1 MDKLQAAVAARTQS
15 ILEDMVDTGL
25 KIDKPSLLIVT
36 DIVDMMHKRIDLD
49 YLIDTLALEEIR
61 KMGTITE
68 RLH

>member
-25 KIDKPSLLIVT
+25 KIDAPSLLIVT